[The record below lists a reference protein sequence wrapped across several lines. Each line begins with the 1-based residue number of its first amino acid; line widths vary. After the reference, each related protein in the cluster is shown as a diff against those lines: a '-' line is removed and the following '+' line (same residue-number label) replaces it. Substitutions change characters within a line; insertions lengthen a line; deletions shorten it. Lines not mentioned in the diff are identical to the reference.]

1 MMLFKYISVALTV
14 LTLLSGCKCGS
25 GSSQSNIPTLAATDT
40 ISVPTGLSPE
50 DSIAFI
56 ENERFKEG
64 PISVEDLLCLSE
76 IHTLQPYEDA
86 EMTRRD
92 SAALQQM
99 NRFMRM
105 QYVALGEPDN
115 ELQWAEA
122 VNRSLDG
129 YCKEFSVDR
138 ETALKEMENSVGHYG
153 AGTQHQMNQWC
164 YCMSSLAY
172 YRTIEAYR
180 QLLNDVSDGHLR
192 DLLHEEYRRWV
203 ILNQERHTVYV
214 EVQRA
219 GDHYSALP
227 MELEGQ
233 YEARVSHRTADLAI
247 ERSIIMDG
255 GTYRQQH
262 PVVRSAEWDAYL
274 KNPLWWPVDYD
285 EDSGEN
291 ESAEL
296 ILKFKWDVEAWLD
309 ARHAVTKALPA
320 AKGVAY
326 DRVTADYHWVI
337 VNEAEEVPE
346 GYEKYDEHPQTTV
359 QEKERRQSFD
369 FWADRNG
376 ENF

>member
-1 MMLFKYISVALTV
+1 MNYRFIGITLVG
-14 LTLLSGCKCGS
+14 LTLAYSCKCGS
-25 GSSQSNIPTLAATDT
+25 GRSQSDLTDLAATDT
-40 ISVPTGLSPE
+40 ISVPAGLSPE

-64 PISVEDLLCLSE
+64 PISVEDLLGLSE
-76 IHTLQPYEDA
+76 IHTLQSYEDA

-92 SAALQQM
+92 SATLQQM

-105 QYVALGEPDN
+105 QYVALGDPDN
-115 ELQWAEA
+115 ELNWAEA

-129 YCKEFSVDR
+129 YCKEFVVDR
-138 ETALKEMENSVGHYG
+138 ETALKDMENSVGHYG

-172 YRTIEAYR
+172 YRTIETYR
-180 QLLNDVSDGHLR
+180 QLLEDVSDVHLQE
-192 DLLHEEYRRWV
+192 LLHEEYRRWV

-247 ERSIIMDG
+247 ERSIILDG

-285 EDSGEN
+285 EGSGED

-296 ILKFKWDVEAWLD
+296 ILKFKRDVEAWLV
-309 ARHAVTKALPA
+309 ARHAITKALPA
-320 AKGVAY
+320 AQGEAY
-326 DRVTADYHWVI
+326 DRATADYHWVI

-346 GYEKYDEHPQTTV
+346 IFY
-359 QEKERRQSFD
+359 
-369 FWADRNG
+369 
-376 ENF
+376 